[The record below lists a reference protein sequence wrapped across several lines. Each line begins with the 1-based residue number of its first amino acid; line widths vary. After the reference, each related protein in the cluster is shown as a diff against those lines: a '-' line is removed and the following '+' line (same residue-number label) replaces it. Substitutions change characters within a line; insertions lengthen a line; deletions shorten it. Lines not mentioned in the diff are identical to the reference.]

1 VANNIIN
8 LTKEGKMLK
17 AKRKRNMD
25 NLLKISKSKK
35 SIFES
40 YEVEDSVES
49 KSQRKKDSQISLS
62 ENIAINLSLKE
73 NNYDIISMGK
83 SEFEQNVINSFSGT
97 ELNSFNDEA
106 FQKVMKEFFNNNELP
121 TEAKEKLN
129 FLKKFI
135 SIYKKIK
142 DDNVKLKN
150 FLKKISD
157 KFQEP
162 PEDLL
167 VKS

>member
-1 VANNIIN
+1 
-8 LTKEGKMLK
+8 MLK